1 MANIKNL
8 KFLSLTSVT
17 YIDKYI
23 KELLNICFEYSSIF
37 TFNYNLNSF
46 KNMCLYN
53 INTPLDNISNISY
66 LINLYLEKDYF
77 YSNLFSLV
85 NLKAKLTLNQ
95 LFQSLNIKG
104 VSSDNNTNIYLL
116 SNLYYGLS
124 LKDLIYSSFSA
135 RNSIIDSSLNTSES
149 GYLTRKLVES
159 LRDIYL
165 KCNKCYSKY
174 TYKNMYVNMFLNLP
188 FLCSDNKSICM
199 KCMCITYN
207 NYLIAGYSKGVI
219 SGQALG
225 EPSTQMLLRTFH
237 LGDKLTFKNLLYTSK
252 KYPDFVYKFVKS
264 SYYKYYGIGSYK
276 NMCVLYNTPYLSY
289 ICAKYTIHKFISC
302 LYTNIFSTSLIKI
315 LNNLWGCIELVSSN
329 YLHNFNL
336 FTPTNDIYSYLLF

>member
-1 MANIKNL
+1 MPYIKNL
-8 KFLSLTSVT
+8 KFLSLANVT

-23 KELLNICFEYSSIF
+23 KELLNICFEYASIF

-53 INTPLDNISNISY
+53 INTSVLNMHNISY

-95 LFQSLNIKG
+95 IFQSLNIKG
-104 VSSDNNTNIYLL
+104 IYSDSNSNIYLF
-116 SNLYYGLS
+116 SNLYYGLN

-159 LRDIYL
+159 LRDVYL
-165 KCNKCYSKY
+165 KCNKCFSKY
-174 TYKNMYVNMFLNLP
+174 TYKNVYKNVNFILP

-199 KCMCITYN
+199 KCICVNYN
-207 NYLIAGYSKGVI
+207 TYLISGYSKGTI

-237 LGDKLTFKNLLYTSK
+237 LGDKLNFKNLLCSSK
-252 KYPDFVYKFVKS
+252 VYLEFISKFIKS
-264 SYYKYYGIGSYK
+264 TCYKYYGIMYNK
-276 NMCVLYNTPYLSY
+276 NNYISYNTNYLNY
-289 ICAKYTIHKFISC
+289 ICTKYPINKVIKEVHIN
-302 LYTNIFSTSLIKI
+302 LLQTSLIKI
-315 LNNLWGCIELVSSN
+315 LNNLWGCISLVSVN
-329 YLHNFNL
+329 YLGSSTLHVVNNN
-336 FTPTNDIYSYLLF
+336 TYSYTLF